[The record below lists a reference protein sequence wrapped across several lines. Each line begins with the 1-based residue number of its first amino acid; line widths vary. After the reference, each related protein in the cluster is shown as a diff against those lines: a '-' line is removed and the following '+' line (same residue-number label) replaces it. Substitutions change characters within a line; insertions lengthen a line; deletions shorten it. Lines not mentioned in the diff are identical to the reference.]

1 VTQTDTKS
9 PERLPDEPIPFRH
22 EYAIYGIGLF
32 ATSTHFMLM
41 PIVPLFAAQHL
52 GLEAGLL
59 AGIALGCRPALSLFF
74 SIHAGVL
81 MDRIGT
87 NKVLLAMGIAALVT
101 PFMYPALPFIWA
113 FILIQLIS
121 GMTDSIGWMGAQTLV
136 GQVMKGRTRYAGRL
150 GAVIRIGHIV
160 GPPVVG
166 HTWDLAGPWAA
177 FSLVGLCGVGYL
189 VCTLMLPP
197 IPNARERAAAKKGT
211 PVAPIAMRDLT
222 PRLADYMDSF
232 RLLSVPAVAITVL
245 IGMMV
250 HVGNNINSTF
260 FVYWLG
266 EVEGISA
273 TLIGYLVSLSSAT
286 AAAGSL
292 WATSLR
298 RRFKAYW
305 VLWTSV
311 FIALIV
317 ICLTPL
323 LSSAPVKSFVGNSI
337 GWLVEVSP
345 LIAAY
350 IAFCLMSCLR
360 TLSNGV
366 HQPLVINLML
376 ATAGPE
382 AKGRA
387 IGLRG
392 TANRVTSVG
401 GPVMLGWLAGLI
413 GLEAGFYVMGVI
425 SAVFMF
431 WIAWLL
437 IRHPEVH
444 PENQRGKDSASL
456 ANQR

>member
-1 VTQTDTKS
+1 MTQKETIPTQRHSEK
-9 PERLPDEPIPFRH
+9 PIPFRH

-87 NKVLLAMGIAALVT
+87 NRVLLAMGIAALVT
-101 PFMYPALPFIWA
+101 PFLYPALPFIWA

-136 GQVMKGRTRYAGRL
+136 GQVLKGRTRYAGRL

-197 IPNARERAAAKKGT
+197 IPNSRERTAKENGT
-211 PVAPIAMRDLT
+211 SVSPIRLRDLT
-222 PRLADYMDSF
+222 PRLGDYLASF

-273 TLIGYLVSLSSAT
+273 TLIGYLVALSSAT

-305 VLWTSV
+305 ILWTSV
-311 FIALIV
+311 FVALII
-317 ICLTPL
+317 ICITPL
-323 LSSAPVKSFVGNSI
+323 ISSPPVKTLIGTSI
-337 GWLVEVSP
+337 GWLIEISP

-350 IAFCLMSCLR
+350 IGFCLMSCLR

-382 AKGRA
+382 AKGQA

-392 TANRVTSVG
+392 TANRVTSVL

-425 SAVFMF
+425 SAIFMF
-431 WIAWLL
+431 WIAWLMKK
-437 IRHPEVH
+437 HPEIH
-444 PENQRGKDSASL
+444 PENRRQ
-456 ANQR
+456 

>member
-1 VTQTDTKS
+1 VSEIETKAQD
-9 PERLPDEPIPFRH
+9 RLPDEPVPFRH

-32 ATSTHFMLM
+32 ATTTHFMLM

-74 SIHAGVL
+74 SIHAGIL

-87 NKVLLAMGIAALVT
+87 NKVLLAMGVAALLT

-113 FILIQLIS
+113 FIIIQLIS
-121 GMTDSIGWMGAQTLV
+121 GMTDSIGWMGAQTLI
-136 GQVMKGRTRYAGRL
+136 GQVLKGRTRYAGRL

-160 GPPVVG
+160 GPPLVG

-197 IPNARERAAAKKGT
+197 IPNSRERTAKERGTSVAAIT
-211 PVAPIAMRDLT
+211 MRDLT
-222 PRLADYMDSF
+222 PRLGDYMASF
-232 RLLSVPAVAITVL
+232 RLLSIPAVAITVL

-260 FVYWLG
+260 FVYWMG

-273 TLIGYLVSLSSAT
+273 TLIGYLVALSSAT

-292 WATSLR
+292 WASSLR

-317 ICLTPL
+317 ICMTPL
-323 LSSAPVKSFVGNSI
+323 ISSAPVKSLI
-337 GWLVEVSP
+337 GGGLGWIIEISP

-350 IAFCLMSCLR
+350 IGFCIMSCIR

-376 ATAGPE
+376 ATATPE
-382 AKGRA
+382 AKGQA

-392 TANRVTSVG
+392 TANRVTSVL
-401 GPVMLGWLAGLI
+401 GPVMLGWLAGVI
-413 GLEAGFYVMGVI
+413 GLEAGFYVMGLI
-425 SAVFMF
+425 SAVFML
-431 WIAWLL
+431 WIAWLM
-437 IRHPEVH
+437 IKHPEIH
-444 PENQRGKDSASL
+444 PENRS
-456 ANQR
+456 